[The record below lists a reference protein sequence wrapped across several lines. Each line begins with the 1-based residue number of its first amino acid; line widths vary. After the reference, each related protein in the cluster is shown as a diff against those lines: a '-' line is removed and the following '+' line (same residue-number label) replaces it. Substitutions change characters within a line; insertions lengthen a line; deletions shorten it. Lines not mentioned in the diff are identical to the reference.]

1 MSRAFCI
8 PGIIILFA
16 AFVLNFL
23 TAISLPFLPAL
34 DITRVHVADGAGG
47 GVSSTQ
53 TLSELRLGVW
63 AACAY
68 ATDGSKICGPKHHG
82 YEVILFSAVDIKK
95 TATIK
100 PSWTRGLAVHPVA
113 AAVTFVALLLSF
125 SDHITVTLV
134 ASLVSFIGALITLI
148 AFAIDIALFALV
160 KHAVDGLGIDAKTKT
175 APGFWLTFV
184 SFILLI
190 LAGFTVCFGRR
201 KSRSSSAA
209 TSYPLQTSKSGKFWA
224 KIRGRS

>member
-8 PGIIILFA
+8 PGIVILFA
-16 AFVLNFL
+16 ALVLNVL

-34 DITRVHVADGAGG
+34 DITRVQVAKGASGG
-47 GVSSTQ
+47 LSGSQ
-53 TLSELRLGVW
+53 TLTELRLGVW

-68 ATDGSKICGPKHHG
+68 TTDGSRTCGPKHHG
-82 YEVILFSAVDIKK
+82 YEVTVFSAVDTSK

-100 PSWTRGLAVHPVA
+100 PSWTRGLAVHPIA
-113 AAVTFVALLLSF
+113 AAVTFIAFLLSF
-125 SDHITVTLV
+125 STHITVTLI
-134 ASLVSFIGALITLI
+134 ASLLSFTAALITLI

-160 KHAVDGLGIDAKTKT
+160 KHAVSGLGIGATTKT

-190 LAGFTVCFGRR
+190 LAGCTVCLGRR
-201 KSRSSSAA
+201 SSRSSSAT
-209 TSYPLQTSKSGKFWA
+209 TSYPMQTSKSGKFWA